1 MPCRCDLSRVT
12 FKIAAHGFISVT
24 ILTPDIVDIENVKI
38 HEEILKFRAIRG
50 IKSAVEKRS

>member
-12 FKIAAHGFISVT
+12 FKIAAYGFISVT